1 VVIDQLGMLFSK
13 KTITRNE
20 LFPSFQTIITKFY
33 TNLAHKTLSSILNY
47 PVTMWKFNP
56 EFNSKLPK
64 YRQIIAAIINDIEK
78 GSLKKDEQL
87 PSINELSFEYDI
99 ARDTVEKAYN
109 ELKEKNI
116 ISSVRGKGFF
126 VNGLKGSK
134 LRILLI
140 LNKLSAYKKLIYYS
154 FINTLGDKAT
164 VDLHVHHYNA
174 VLLKNILSEN
184 KGKYHYYVVMPHFF
198 DGTANVDI
206 IKELEAIPKDEL
218 VLLDKNLPE
227 LKGNY
232 LCVYQDFE
240 NDIYEALESGEDAI
254 AKYKELCLLF
264 PENDN
269 HPNEIVRGFRKFCSH
284 YDKQYQVVENADN
297 LKLKKGS
304 LYIVIAETSLV
315 NLVKQAM
322 MRGLELGKDIGI
334 LSFNETTLKEILAG
348 GIATISTH
356 FEAMGSTAATLILER
371 QTIKIKNPFSLI
383 RRPSL

>member
-1 VVIDQLGMLFSK
+1 
-13 KTITRNE
+13 
-20 LFPSFQTIITKFY
+20 
-33 TNLAHKTLSSILNY
+33 
-47 PVTMWKFNP
+47 MWKFNQ
-56 EFNSKLPK
+56 ELNSKLPK

-78 GSLKKDEQL
+78 GLLQKDDQL

-109 ELKEKNI
+109 HLKEKDI
-116 ISSVRGKGFF
+116 ITSVRGKGFF

-164 VDLHVHHYNA
+164 VDLQVHHYNA
-174 VLLKNILSEN
+174 VLLKNILANN
-184 KGKYHYYVVMPHFF
+184 KGKYHYYVIMPHFF
-198 DGTANVDI
+198 EGTDTVNVI
-206 IKELEAIPKDEL
+206 EELEAIPKGEL
-218 VLLDKNLPE
+218 VLLDKNIPE
-227 LKGNY
+227 LKGNF
-232 LCVYQDFE
+232 LCVHQDFE

-254 AKYKELCLLF
+254 SKYKQLCLLF

-269 HPNEIVRGFRKFCSH
+269 HPNEIVKGFRKFCNH
-284 YDKQYQVVENADN
+284 YDKSYEVIENTDN
-297 LKLKKGS
+297 LKLKKGT
-304 LYIVIAETSLV
+304 LYILITETSLV
-315 NLVKQAM
+315 NIVKKSMEQNYV
-322 MRGLELGKDIGI
+322 LGKDIGI

-356 FEAMGSTAATLILER
+356 FEAMGSTAATLILEK